1 MILLLFHM
9 INQMKITQIDNVNN
23 EKVTHGIVYSYVKK
37 RKQYDSNGINKIAT
51 CYK

>member
-9 INQMKITQIDNVNN
+9 INQMKTTPIDNVNN
-23 EKVTHGIVYSYVKK
+23 ERVIHGIVYLYVKK
-37 RKQYDSNGINKIAT
+37 RKQYDSNGISEIAT